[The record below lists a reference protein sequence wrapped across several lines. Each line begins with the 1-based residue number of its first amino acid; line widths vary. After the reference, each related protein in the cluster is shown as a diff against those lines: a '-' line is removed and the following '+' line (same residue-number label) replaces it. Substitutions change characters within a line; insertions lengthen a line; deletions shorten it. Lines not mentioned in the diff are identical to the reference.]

1 MLRTLQRACLI
12 AFCGILVGGAHAVL
26 TTKPIKLKP
35 DEVVTELPPRPM
47 PGQGQGQGQGTQSTG
62 SVDAPQVQA
71 AQPRVLGLDITLDDA
86 LELQKMGAMFV
97 DARDRTEFEAGHIDG
112 AFWLPAKLF
121 YESSG
126 KPEALNFVGD
136 TNTILVIYCGGGACD
151 ASHNTARLLQEVG
164 YKRTHVLTEGYP
176 AWVDRGLA
184 TNTGKPFYE

>member
-1 MLRTLQRACLI
+1 
-12 AFCGILVGGAHAVL
+12 VL

-35 DEVVTELPPRPM
+35 DEVQTEILLPAPAPAAS
-47 PGQGQGQGQGTQSTG
+47 QGASPTAPA
-62 SVDAPQVQA
+62 DATHATPEPA
-71 AQPRVLGLDITLDDA
+71 KPRVLGLDITLDDA
-86 LELQKMGAMFV
+86 LALQQMGAMFV
-97 DARDRTEFEAGHIDG
+97 DARDRAEFEAGHIDG

-126 KPEALNFVGD
+126 RPEALNFVGD

-176 AWVDRGLA
+176 AWVARGLA